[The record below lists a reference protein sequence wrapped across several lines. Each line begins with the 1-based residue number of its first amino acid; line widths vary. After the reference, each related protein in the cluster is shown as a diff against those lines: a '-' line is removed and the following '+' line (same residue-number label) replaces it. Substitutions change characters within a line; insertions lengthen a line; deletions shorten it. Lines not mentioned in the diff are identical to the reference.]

1 MSSKAEALF
10 HKFSDLYHTTLNSG
24 STFDK
29 YFDEFSKLRQHLYNY
44 EYVPSGAKEIAD
56 GLGLSTSYF
65 QHTYKKIFGVS
76 VHQDIIKARI
86 EHAARLLQGSND
98 SISEIAAICGYENLE
113 HFSRQFKKI
122 KGMSPQQFRK

>member
-1 MSSKAEALF
+1 MLF
-10 HKFSDLYHTTLNSG
+10 RS
-24 STFDK
+24 
-29 YFDEFSKLRQHLYNY
+29 EFSKLRQHLYNY